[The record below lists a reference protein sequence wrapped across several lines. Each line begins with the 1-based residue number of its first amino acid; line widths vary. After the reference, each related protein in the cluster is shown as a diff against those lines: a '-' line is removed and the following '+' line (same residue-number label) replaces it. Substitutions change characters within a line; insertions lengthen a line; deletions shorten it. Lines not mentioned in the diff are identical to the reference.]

1 MFKNLA
7 LVFLGFA
14 IPLLI
19 SVAYFT
25 LAERKV
31 LAAFKDS
38 NSALKFTSFHPNKAL
53 IPLLL
58 AVVGIS
64 FHLTI
69 RSFIL
74 DNPITWKKIYFN
86 QKKGLLFVQLLGV
99 FVTVVIIAGLLF
111 GLACF
116 VLNTPI
122 FLQIQFLTKFI
133 LGLWADITPPGLVLK
148 FILVFEFCQQIPYLG
163 VIIKSL
169 IAILIDICVLAPQ
182 IPPYLDLF
190 GAVKDLITLIA
201 DLIFGP
207 LTPLLPNGELP
218 LLLPED
224 QLPPLLPEG
233 ELPESSTPEQP
244 GISTNL

>member
-1 MFKNLA
+1 
-7 LVFLGFA
+7 
-14 IPLLI
+14 
-19 SVAYFT
+19 
-25 LAERKV
+25 
-31 LAAFKDS
+31 
-38 NSALKFTSFHPNKAL
+38 
-53 IPLLL
+53 
-58 AVVGIS
+58 
-64 FHLTI
+64 
-69 RSFIL
+69 
-74 DNPITWKKIYFN
+74 
-86 QKKGLLFVQLLGV
+86 
-99 FVTVVIIAGLLF
+99 
-111 GLACF
+111 
-116 VLNTPI
+116 
-122 FLQIQFLTKFI
+122 
-133 LGLWADITPPGLVLK
+133 
-148 FILVFEFCQQIPYLG
+148 

-224 QLPPLLPEG
+224 GLPPLLPEDELPPLLPEDGLPPLLPEG